1 MKRPARTDAE
11 RARVQRVQALR
22 RSGAAGP
29 QNHGNRRQRTR
40 AALRQA
46 ALRDQ

>member
-1 MKRPARTDAE
+1 MNNRTEAQ
-11 RARVQRVQALR
+11 RAHMARVQELR

-29 QNHGNRRQRTR
+29 QNHGRRRQRTR
-40 AALRQA
+40 ATVRRA